1 MIDFD
6 IILII
11 LCIINVAKIGIK
23 FFKNLAKSID
33 KQQNREYTIYI
44 KKRYKPNDTNRRR
57 NDL

>member
-44 KKRYKPNDTNRRR
+44 KKRYKLNENKGEM
-57 NDL
+57 